1 MNKKYIHSVSGRGH
15 KRPEPLIFRFALH
28 GWLSGNMTGFRSLPV
43 LFKMRILNEIC
54 GMENTMSGYDAL
66 RRAETVTALG
76 GTFTIAFYP
85 YSRAKG
91 EASTELQV
99 MRGCRTRLQM
109 PHEKWS
115 VDGANY
121 FLFDTDKGE
130 HRMCWRVLIRWIS
143 FSDDNKLYKLIWYDE

>member
-1 MNKKYIHSVSGRGH
+1 
-15 KRPEPLIFRFALH
+15 
-28 GWLSGNMTGFRSLPV
+28 
-43 LFKMRILNEIC
+43 
-54 GMENTMSGYDAL
+54 MENTMSGYDAL

-99 MRGCRTRLQM
+99 LRRCRTRLQM

-121 FLFDTDKGE
+121 FLFDTENGE
-130 HRMCWRVLIRWIS
+130 HRMCWKVLIRWIS

>member
-1 MNKKYIHSVSGRGH
+1 
-15 KRPEPLIFRFALH
+15 
-28 GWLSGNMTGFRSLPV
+28 
-43 LFKMRILNEIC
+43 MRILNEIC